1 MKHKVLV
8 VDDDWAILELIR
20 CIFKSAGFEIG
31 LARNDQEFREMAWK
45 FKPDVIILDLMLGDK
60 DGMQVYE
67 HLLNDGFDAKI
78 PVVFLSALAGGRPA
92 SPPKPGRTYALMGK
106 PFDPE
111 KLVREITNLVET
123 SA

>member
-1 MKHKVLV
+1 MKHRLLV

-20 CIFKSAGFEIG
+20 CTFKSSGFEIC
-31 LARNDQEFREMAWK
+31 LARDDEEFRKKARE

-67 HLLNDGFDAKI
+67 QLLNEGFDATI
-78 PVVFLSALAGGRPA
+78 PVVFLSALAGGRP
-92 SPPKPGRTYALMGK
+92 STPPRPGRTYALMGK

-111 KLVREITNLVET
+111 KLVREITTLVEAK
-123 SA
+123 S